1 MRRVAVLALL
11 AAIVAGCTGS
21 PILAN
26 PPAAHPIAPA
36 QTPRPVVIVDPVPV
50 HLPADD
56 APHDR
61 LTEWWYYTG
70 HLRDDA
76 GAWYGFEYVIFR
88 AERGAFPVAWASHL
102 AITDVAGQR
111 FVYTQRSEVGP
122 QVSTPRPDGFRLSLT
137 GADPRRPE
145 TFDAPAWTMAGS
157 GGVDHLAASTT
168 PDEAS
173 TAGSTG
179 ALGLALDLE
188 ATKPAAFHDTDG
200 WIDFGPAGGSYYYSR
215 TRVDA
220 TGTLTLD
227 GRARPV
233 DGIAWFDHQWGDFI
247 AVGGGGWDWFAV
259 DLDDGSELTISLVR
273 SLDGSHPLVYGT
285 AIDASGGTSH
295 LPSGAFTVES
305 VGQWASPRSGAVYP
319 SGWRISVPADDLELE
334 LTPVILDQELDTR
347 ATTGVIYWEGEQT
360 VTGSRAGRPLAG
372 RGYVELTGY
381 TPAAT
386 AVASPL
392 MP

>member
-1 MRRVAVLALL
+1 MRRVTILALI
-11 AAIVAGCTGS
+11 AVVVGACTGS

-26 PPAAHPIAPA
+26 PPAAHPTAPQA
-36 QTPRPVVIVDPVPV
+36 TPRPVAIADPVPV
-50 HLPADD
+50 SLPADD

-70 HLRDDA
+70 HLRDDT

-102 AITDVAGQR
+102 AITDVTGRR
-111 FVYTQRSEVGP
+111 FVYAQRSEVGP
-122 QVSTPRPDGFRLSLT
+122 QVSTPRPDGFGLSLT
-137 GADPRRPE
+137 GADPTRPE

-157 GGVDHLAASTT
+157 GGVDHLEASTT
-168 PDEAS
+168 PTEADA
-173 TAGSTG
+173 AGSPG
-179 ALGLALDLE
+179 GFGLALDLE
-188 ATKPAAFHDTDG
+188 STKVAALHDTDG

-215 TRVDA
+215 TRMDA

-273 SLDGSHPLVYGT
+273 SLDGSQALVYGT
-285 AIDASGGTSH
+285 VIDPSGGTSH

-305 VGQWASPRSGAVYP
+305 IGQWTSPRIRG
-319 SGWRISVPADDLELE
+319 GLSVRLAD
-334 LTPVILDQELDTR
+334 I
-347 ATTGVIYWEGEQT
+347 
-360 VTGSRAGRPLAG
+360 RP
-372 RGYVELTGY
+372 R
-381 TPAAT
+381 
-386 AVASPL
+386 
-392 MP
+392 